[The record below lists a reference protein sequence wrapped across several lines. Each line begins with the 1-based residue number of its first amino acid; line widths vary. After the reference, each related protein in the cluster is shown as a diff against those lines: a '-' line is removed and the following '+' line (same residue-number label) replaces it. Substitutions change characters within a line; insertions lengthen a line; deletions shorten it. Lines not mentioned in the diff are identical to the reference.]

1 MKRVTGLTL
10 GLFGLDMYIIPY
22 EAQRLGIARVI
33 QDFDS
38 LIKLFRTFETPVQS
52 ITQVIYSMKF

>member
-52 ITQVIYSMKF
+52 IP